1 MAAEKLKYYICAN
14 CKHRKYNSYGDY
26 YSCEHCYAGSNYYKD
41 TLSDAK
47 NFTMQMDELIKSN
60 KRLVG
65 DIDNGYFYIDSGL
78 CTTIEKVIFNPP
90 ATIVYWSDNTKTVV
104 KTQNDEIFDPEK
116 GLAMAVMKKSF
127 GNKGSYYNEVK
138 KWVEPYYKEH
148 AVYVKTDV
156 LEISLDDN
164 EVTQIKEDLKQL
176 AAQIAYDRA
185 VEALHDYAHRKRGKF
200 E

>member
-1 MAAEKLKYYICAN
+1 MAEKKYHLCSSFTHSKESGINKAYYCN
-14 CKHRKYNSYGDY
+14 SCLNGYHYNKV
-26 YSCEHCYAGSNYYKD
+26 SN
-41 TLSDAK
+41 TSA
-47 NFTMQMDELIKSN
+47 FTKEMDKIINSN

-65 DIDNGYFYIDSGL
+65 DINNGYFYIDSGL

-90 ATIVYWSDNTKTVV
+90 ATIVYWTDSTKTVV
-104 KTQNDEIFDPEK
+104 RTQNDELFDPEK

-148 AVYVKTDV
+148 ALFVKTDNGIK
-156 LEISLDDN
+156 LTLDDSEFN
-164 EVTQIKEDLKQL
+164 ELKEDLVRISAEIQYQK
-176 AAQIAYDRA
+176 A
-185 VEALHDYAHRKRGKF
+185 VESIRDYAHNHALRGKF